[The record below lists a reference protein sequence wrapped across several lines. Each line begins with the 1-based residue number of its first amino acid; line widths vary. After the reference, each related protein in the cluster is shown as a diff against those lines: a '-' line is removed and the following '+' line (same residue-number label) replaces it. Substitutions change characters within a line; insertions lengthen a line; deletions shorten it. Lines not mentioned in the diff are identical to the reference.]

1 MPSTREMRLRIRS
14 VRNIAQVTRA
24 LETVSASKVRKAMAA
39 VLATRPYTRK
49 AWEVLVH
56 LAEQPQHASLHPLLT
71 ERASVNKIMVIMVS
85 SDRGLA
91 GAYNVNILRA
101 TLENFAFQDIPVSY
115 VAVGRKGRDLLARR
129 GMSVKAD
136 FSDLPSPP
144 SFMDVSALGR
154 LAVSDFLDGV
164 FDEVYL
170 SYTEFHSMVR
180 QEPVIQRLLPM
191 DVSDKAIRKVFGDG
205 KPHKHYV
212 FNYEPEAR
220 QILDEIVPRFVAIQ
234 IYQAVLSAQASEHAS
249 RMVSM
254 HNATDNAQDLIHG
267 LQLDYNKARQQ
278 GITSDMLDIT
288 GGAEAL
294 NKGISA

>member
-14 VRNIAQVTRA
+14 VKNIAQVTRA

-39 VLATRPYTRK
+39 VLATRPYARK
-49 AWEVLVH
+49 AWEVLLH
-56 LAEQPQHASLHPLLT
+56 LAEQPQHTSLHPLLT
-71 ERASVNKIMVIMVS
+71 ERPSVNRMLVIMAS
-85 SDRGLA
+85 ADRGLA
-91 GAYNVNILRA
+91 GAYNVNVLRS

-129 GMSVKAD
+129 GMNIKAD

-154 LAVSDFLDGV
+154 LAVDDFLNGGC
-164 FDEVYL
+164 DEVYL
-170 SYTEFHSMVR
+170 SFTEFHSMAR
-180 QEPVIQRLLPM
+180 QVPVIQRLLPM
-191 DVSDKAIRKVFGDG
+191 DVSDKSIRAVFGDG
-205 KPHKHYV
+205 IQRKKYV

-234 IYQAVLSAQASEHAS
+234 IYQAILSAQASEHAS
-249 RMVSM
+249 RMVAM
-254 HNATDNAQDLIHG
+254 RNATDNAQELIHG

-278 GITSDMLDIT
+278 GITNDMLDIT

-294 NKGISA
+294 NQVTA